1 MTAMRRQNRSARL
14 RLFRRL
20 AIGFGLIGAI
30 GISVLFGPIGRFGL
44 QTAALGG
51 QADAMREG
59 GEGTS
64 GHDSAEPPFNP
75 HGDVVFRATGAT
87 SCRDCHAA
95 ARTASGAW
103 PVLDNERVRSL
114 VAKGKGAHAG
124 RFADCFRCHPGGR
137 LPSEQ
142 P

>member
-1 MTAMRRQNRSARL
+1 MTAMRRKDRSARL

-30 GISVLFGPIGRFGL
+30 GISVLFGFIGRFGL

-59 GEGTS
+59 GTAGQ
-64 GHDSAEPPFNP
+64 DSTETPFNP
-75 HGDVVFRATGAT
+75 HGNLVFRVTGAT

-95 ARTASGAW
+95 GRSTSGVW
-103 PVLDNERVRSL
+103 PVLDNERVRAL